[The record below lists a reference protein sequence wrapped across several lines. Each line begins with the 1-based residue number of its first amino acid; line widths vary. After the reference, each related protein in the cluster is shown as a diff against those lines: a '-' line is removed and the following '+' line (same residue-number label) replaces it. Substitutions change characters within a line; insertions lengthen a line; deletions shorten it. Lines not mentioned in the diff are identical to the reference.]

1 MLETNSNGVA
11 DNILDYFKDF
21 QAEVD
26 EEIDRA
32 VQEAQDLARQ
42 RVPVQTGK
50 LRDDISVDLEEDKV
64 YNTLEY
70 AVYQDQGTIY
80 IEPTFY
86 LSDSARDAWQAS
98 IQRLRSR

>member
-1 MLETNSNGVA
+1 MIDFDGPSTDPEEH
-11 DNILDYFKDF
+11 LDEF
-21 QAEVD
+21 QSEVD

-32 VQEAQDLARQ
+32 VREAQDLARQ
-42 RVPVQTGK
+42 RVPRDTGA
-50 LRDDISVDLEEDKV
+50 LADDISIDLEEDKV